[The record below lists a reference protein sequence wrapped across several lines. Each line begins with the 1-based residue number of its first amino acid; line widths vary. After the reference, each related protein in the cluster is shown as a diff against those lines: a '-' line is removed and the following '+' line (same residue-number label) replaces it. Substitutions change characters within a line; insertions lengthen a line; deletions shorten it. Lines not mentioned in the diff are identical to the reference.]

1 MTSTLT
7 LVPNSPDSHGWPIQH
22 DLFEEGPTHPSQPKD
37 KERFAR
43 FSRSFDLSVR
53 ARCDTAIVATLA
65 SRRDARDWDY
75 IVSSTIKDLADSVGA
90 SAAHIGQRTLR
101 SLEAQAHIT
110 RKGSG
115 WTANLNGR
123 AWFKFPGWV
132 TTVGLSRNAI
142 TVLLGICS
150 ASYEDDYNRIT
161 ISLGQLEKKLGMS
174 RNTVSESLNE
184 LVNAGAIIKH
194 RRRAR
199 GRHDYNL
206 VNQYTVCFRKF
217 VPKNRGTAKKMRFND
232 KTQRLVDL
240 LMNDP
245 TWLDELTKK
254 AITRHYRNRL
264 HDAVAR
270 HGDAYSA
277 AELVEQVSGRGVA
290 GVDHIWGVLVHRLNE
305 IPTFE
310 DRQLSRAWHAA
321 RLEEI
326 SPAQLELVEQQVRR
340 EEELFGY
347 TQRPE

>member
-7 LVPNSPDSHGWPIQH
+7 LIPNSPDSHGWPIQD
-22 DLFEEGPTHPSQPKD
+22 DLFKEGPTHPSQPKD
-37 KERFAR
+37 KDRFAR

-65 SRRDARDWDY
+65 SRRDARDWNSV
-75 IVSSTIKDLADSVGA
+75 VSSTIKGLADSVGA
-90 SAAHIGQRTLR
+90 SASHIGQRTLR
-101 SLEAQAHIT
+101 SLEAEGHIT

-115 WTANLNGR
+115 WVVNLNGR
-123 AWFKFPGWV
+123 SWFKFPGWV

-150 ASYEDDYNRIT
+150 ASYGDDYNRIT

-174 RNTVSESLNE
+174 RNTVSESLTE
-184 LVNAGAIIKH
+184 LVNAGAIVKH
-194 RRRAR
+194 RRRAP

-206 VNQYTVCFRKF
+206 VNQYTVCFKKF
-217 VPKNRGTAKKMRFND
+217 VPKNRHAAKKMRFND

-245 TWLDELTKK
+245 TWHNEFTKK

-264 HDAVAR
+264 HAAVAR
-270 HGDAYSA
+270 HGDATSA
-277 AELVEQVSGRGVA
+277 AYLVDQISDRGVA
-290 GVDHIWGVLVHRLNE
+290 GVEHIWGVLIHRLNE

-310 DRQLSRAWHAA
+310 DRELGRAWAAA

-326 SPAQLELVEQQVRR
+326 SPAQLELVEQRVRR
-340 EEELFGY
+340 EHEILGY